1 MITIKDVAKF
11 AGVSEKTAMRAL
23 SGQTIG
29 KRSDAKERAD
39 KVLAAAA
46 KLGYRQSA
54 LAKSLRQQKT
64 NKIGLIINN
73 ITNRYYASLAEIV
86 LKECERLGY
95 KLIIELT
102 FGDDKK
108 TSDSIE
114 SLLENRVDGIF
125 YASNYQD
132 EMKIKLQEIHNLGIP
147 MIGLY
152 ANKYIPAVSR
162 SYDIALSQAIQ
173 YLKAQNISTITL
185 AYWFSNTLNDE
196 ILTEL
201 FQTTCHENQIKTKI
215 FPLHNLADI
224 ENLKNDE
231 AIICDAPYCL
241 KHFFDIKNTSQNPQ
255 VIGIYDEWNYI
266 EHPQT
271 ISGAIMIPAEKQAQN
286 AVKQLIAEI
295 NQKDFT
301 PTQHPAVFYPKD
313 QIKNIIATDL
323 AFLYI
328 Q

>member
-1 MITIKDVAKF
+1 MITIKDVAKY

-95 KLIIELT
+95 KLLIELT

-114 SLLENRVDGIF
+114 SLIENRVDGIF
-125 YASNYQD
+125 YASNYRD
-132 EMKIKLQEIHNLGIP
+132 EMKLKLREIHNLGIP

-152 ANKYIPAVSR
+152 ANNYIPAVSR
-162 SYDIALSQAIQ
+162 SYDVALSQAIE
-173 YLKAQNISTITL
+173 YLKAQNINTITL

-196 ILTEL
+196 ILTKL
-201 FQTTCHENQIKTKI
+201 FQQSCEENKIKAKI
-215 FPLHNLADI
+215 SPLHKLTDI
-224 ENLKNDE
+224 DKLQNDE

-241 KHFFDIKNTSQNPQ
+241 KHYFDTNTMEKKQQ

-266 EHPQT
+266 EHPQPLA
-271 ISGAIMIPAEKQAQN
+271 GAIMIPAEKQAQD
-286 AVKQLIAEI
+286 AVQQLIAEI
-295 NQKDFT
+295 DQKDFT
-301 PTQHPAVFYPKD
+301 PTQKQAIFYPED
-313 QIKNIIATDL
+313 QIKDIIVTDL
-323 AFLYI
+323 AVLYI
-328 Q
+328 